1 MAMSPKDLLSA
12 LIVILVWGVNFVV
25 IKVGLHGVPPM
36 LLGALRFALV
46 AFPAVFF
53 VKRPAIAFRWL
64 FAYGATISLGQF
76 ALLFYAMSVGMPAGL
91 ASLVLQAQAFA
102 TLIFAAVIL
111 GERVRLPNIL
121 GLLVAA
127 CGLAVIGMEGGHAMT
142 AVGFV
147 LTLAAACLWGMGNV
161 ITKRMGKVDLLSL
174 VVWASLIP
182 PLPFLALS
190 LMLDGPGRIE
200 ASLSAISLTSV
211 AAIVYLAFVATMM
224 GYTLWGKL
232 LARYPASQVAPF
244 SLLVPIVGLV
254 SAALL
259 LDEGLSPVQMLGA
272 VLVMAGLVVNVFG
285 GQLARRFMSV
295 AR

>member
-1 MAMSPKDLLSA
+1 MSPKDWLSA
-12 LIVILVWGVNFVV
+12 LVVILVWGVNFVV

-36 LLGALRFALV
+36 LLGALRFSLV

-53 VKRPAIAFRWL
+53 VKRPNIPFKWL

-102 TLIFAAVIL
+102 TLIFAAAIL
-111 GERVRLPNIL
+111 GEKVRPANIA
-121 GLLVAA
+121 GLLIAA
-127 CGLAVIGMEGGHAMT
+127 CGLAVIGAQGGHAMT
-142 AVGFV
+142 LAGFL
-147 LTLAAACLWGMGNV
+147 LTIAAACMWGMGNV
-161 ITKRMGKVDLLSL
+161 ITKRMGKVELLSL
-174 VVWASLIP
+174 VVWGSLVP

-190 LMLDGPGRIE
+190 LMLEGPARIS
-200 ASLSAISLTSV
+200 ASLASISLTSI
-211 AAIVYLAFVATMM
+211 AAIVYLAFIATMM

-244 SLLVPIVGLV
+244 SLLVPVVGLA

-259 LDEGLSPVQMLGA
+259 LNEDLSAVQVLGA
-272 VLVMAGLVVNVFG
+272 ALVMAGLVVNVFG
-285 GQLARRFMSV
+285 GWLMQRLAPATR
-295 AR
+295 

>member
-1 MAMSPKDLLSA
+1 MSPKDWLSA
-12 LIVILVWGVNFVV
+12 LVVILVWGVNFVV

-36 LLGALRFALV
+36 LLGALRFSLV

-53 VKRPAIAFRWL
+53 VKRPNIPFKWL

-102 TLIFAAVIL
+102 TLIFAAAIL
-111 GERVRLPNIL
+111 GEKVRPANIA
-121 GLLVAA
+121 GLLIAA
-127 CGLAVIGMEGGHAMT
+127 CGLAVIGAQGGHAMT
-142 AVGFV
+142 LAGFL
-147 LTLAAACLWGMGNV
+147 LTIAAACMWGMGNV
-161 ITKRMGKVDLLSL
+161 ITKRMGKVELLSL
-174 VVWASLIP
+174 VVWGSLVP

-190 LMLDGPGRIE
+190 LMLEGPARIS
-200 ASLSAISLTSV
+200 ASLASISLTSI
-211 AAIVYLAFVATMM
+211 AAIVYLAFIATMM

-244 SLLVPIVGLV
+244 SLLVPVVGLA

-259 LDEGLSPVQMLGA
+259 LNEALSAVQVLGA
-272 VLVMAGLVVNVFG
+272 ALVMAGLVVNVFG
-285 GQLARRFMSV
+285 GWLMQRLAPATR
-295 AR
+295 